1 MLRKMILLIGATIQ
15 MALAKPDDDKVGQ
28 MPNVTFPT
36 DTYSGY
42 LTVSETKMLHYMFFE
57 SMSEN
62 AEKDPVLIWFNGG
75 PGCSSLLGAFQENGP
90 WVVDD
95 NGTTYENPHPWNE
108 KANVLYLESP
118 AGVGYSLALDN
129 ASLSTNDM

>member
-1 MLRKMILLIGATIQ
+1 
-15 MALAKPDDDKVGQ
+15 
-28 MPNVTFPT
+28 
-36 DTYSGY
+36 
-42 LTVSETKMLHYMFFE
+42 MFFE
-57 SMSEN
+57 SMSED